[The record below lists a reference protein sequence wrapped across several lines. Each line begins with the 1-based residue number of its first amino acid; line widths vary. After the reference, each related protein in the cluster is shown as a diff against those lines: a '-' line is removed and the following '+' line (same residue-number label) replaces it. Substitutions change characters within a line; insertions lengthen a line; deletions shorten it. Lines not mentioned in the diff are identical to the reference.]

1 MVCALCTTPQKNT
14 HTKCT
19 LPSPPHYRQSR
30 PYLSRAVINRNS
42 AVTLQDYGQFP
53 HRYVDIFSNN
63 HPFSIFS
70 QINLKR
76 GASRSPPPNHPTLL
90 PALLTASTTNFKSP
104 RTAPP
109 IKIVI
114 FCSTLS
120 EFENLIISQ
129 PVKTKRQANF
139 KDFKGFGAFKGLGE
153 QNSFVCK
160 LGFFWYK
167 CQKSPI
173 YTRTR

>member
-90 PALLTASTTNFKSP
+90 PAYLPHLRQILKVP
-104 RTAPP
+104 ERHPQL
-109 IKIVI
+109 KYIVI
-114 FCSTLS
+114 FTLYSTRS
-120 EFENLIISQ
+120 CVNW
-129 PVKTKRQANF
+129 A
-139 KDFKGFGAFKGLGE
+139 
-153 QNSFVCK
+153 
-160 LGFFWYK
+160 FFWYACIKAKK
-167 CQKSPI
+167 CISFVRVCVP
-173 YTRTR
+173 TFWPRFTLHFLGDRTNY